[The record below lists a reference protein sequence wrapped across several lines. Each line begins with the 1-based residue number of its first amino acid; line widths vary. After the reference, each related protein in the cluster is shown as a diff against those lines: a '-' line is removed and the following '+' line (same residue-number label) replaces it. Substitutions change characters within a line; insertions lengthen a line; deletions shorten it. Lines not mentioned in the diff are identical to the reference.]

1 MKMLPLVA
9 IAVGLSVLP
18 ARGAE
23 PEWDKK
29 KAADRLDK
37 WSRWWMEEEIAPRTT
52 DASGKAACLNCHTTA
67 TYALARPVLGK
78 VLGHKDIDPLDR
90 LLKNVA
96 RRLVA
101 WPTIGEMYTG
111 GRVKQSRGPEAVL
124 SSLMLAWNDGAR
136 GETAPT
142 AATRRA
148 LEKLWETQREN
159 GGWGASRRK
168 RGRKVECGNSHYHGR
183 RESSAVL
190 GG

>member
-52 DASGKAACLNCHTTA
+52 DASGKAACLSCHTTA

-78 VLGHKDIDPLDR
+78 VLGHKDIDPPDR

-101 WPTIGEMYTG
+101 WPTIGKMYTG
-111 GRVKQSRGPEAVL
+111 GRRKQSRGTEAVL
-124 SSLMLAWNDGAR
+124 SSLMWPGTTALGERRPRPGRPGGRLRSSGKRSAR
-136 GETAPT
+136 TGV
-142 AATRRA
+142 
-148 LEKLWETQREN
+148 
-159 GGWGASRRK
+159 GSRRK
-168 RGRKVECGNSHYHGR
+168 RGRKVECGNSHYHKR
-183 RESSAVL
+183 RESSAAL